1 MALCILTPVMRVLI
15 TGINGFVGGHFA
27 EHVLSQAGWDVW
39 GLTRTPQLTLPALQG
54 RVQLVQ
60 ADLND
65 RAATRQALAA
75 VQPALI
81 VHLAGQAFV
90 PESFRDPAATLRT
103 NTFGA
108 LHLFLALIDEHLLQT
123 RVLVVG
129 TNEEYGQIRPDD
141 LPVTEQTPLRPTSPY
156 GVSKAAQSLLTLQYH
171 LSHGL
176 DLILVRPF
184 THIGPRQNERF
195 VTAAFARQIARIE
208 AGLQEPVLRV
218 GNLEARRDFTDVRDI
233 VRAYTLLLR
242 HGIAGE
248 TYNVGSGRV
257 ATIQTILDM
266 LLAESTTAIEVR
278 PDPALMRPID
288 IPLVYS
294 DCAALQQC
302 TGWAPQIPLEQTLHD
317 VLQYWRA
324 QVRRAPTNAE

>member
-1 MALCILTPVMRVLI
+1 MRVLI
-15 TGINGFVGGHFA
+15 TGINGFVGGHLA
-27 EHVLSQAGWDVW
+27 EYLLAQGDCEVW
-39 GLTRTPQLTLPALQG
+39 GLARTPTLALPALHG
-54 RVQLVQ
+54 RVQVVQ

-65 RAATRQALAA
+65 RDATCAA
-75 VQPALI
+75 VTAVRPAAI

-90 PESFRDPAATLRT
+90 PESFRDPAQTLCT
-103 NTFGA
+103 NTLGA
-108 LHLFLALIDEHLLQT
+108 LHLFLALIDADLRRT

-129 TNEEYGQIRPDD
+129 TNEEYGQIGPDD

-156 GVSKAAQSLLTLQYH
+156 GVSKAAQSLLALQYH

-176 DLILVRPF
+176 DLVRVRPF

-218 GNLEARRDFTDVRDI
+218 GNLDARRDFTDVRDI
-233 VRAYTLLLR
+233 VRAYALLLY
-242 HGIAGE
+242 HGAAGAV
-248 TYNVGSGRV
+248 YNVGSGNV
-257 ATIQTILDM
+257 VTIRAILDL
-266 LLAESTTAIEVR
+266 LLAASAAHIDVR

-294 DCAALQQC
+294 DCAPLQRS
-302 TGWAPQIPLEQTLHD
+302 TGWAPQIPLQQTLHD
-317 VLQYWRA
+317 VLEYWRG
-324 QVRRAPTNAE
+324 QVRQAPSA

>member
-1 MALCILTPVMRVLI
+1 MRVLI
-15 TGINGFVGGHFA
+15 TGINGFVGGHLA
-27 EHVLSQAGWDVW
+27 EHLLAQGGWEVW
-39 GLTRTPQLTLPALQG
+39 GLGRSATSVPPTLQG
-54 RVQLVQ
+54 QVQFVR

-65 RAATRQALAA
+65 RAATRNAVAA
-75 VQPALI
+75 VQPQMI

-90 PESFRDPAATLRT
+90 PESFRDPAHTLCT
-103 NTFGA
+103 NTLGA
-108 LHLFLALIDEHLLQT
+108 LHLFLALIDEQLTQT

-129 TNEEYGQIRPDD
+129 TNEEYGQIGPDD

-176 DLILVRPF
+176 DLIRVRPF

-218 GNLEARRDFTDVRDI
+218 GNLAAQRDFTDVRDI
-233 VRAYTLLLR
+233 VRAYALLLR
-242 HGIAGE
+242 HGTAGAV
-248 TYNVGSGRV
+248 YNVGSGQV
-257 ATIQTILDM
+257 STIQTMLDL
-266 LLAESTTAIEVR
+266 LLAESSVAIDVR

-294 DCAALQQC
+294 DCAPLQRC
-302 TGWAPQIPLEQTLHD
+302 TGWKPQIPLQQTLRD
-317 VLQYWRA
+317 ILQYWRGRVIQDA
-324 QVRRAPTNAE
+324 DAAV